1 MNQTPAVPPSG
12 EPSSSPP
19 SAADV
24 ARGRRTLIGLAALF
38 FVPLMFSFW
47 LYYAGGWRP
56 DGKTNNGELITPV
69 RPLEDVAFTLPDG
82 TTSAR
87 AGLLRDKWSF
97 VYVGSGA
104 CDEAC
109 QRALW
114 TMRQTRLL
122 LAEDMKRVQRVFIAT
137 SDCCNTEFLERE
149 HRGLDVVQPLD
160 PAARELVAQFPAEQ
174 RDTTV
179 FVVDPLGNLM
189 LRFDTRQNPK
199 GLLKDIEKLLK
210 LSHIG

>member
-1 MNQTPAVPPSG
+1 MEADHHSLKRTVPIYQDKENAEKG
-12 EPSSSPP
+12 I
-19 SAADV
+19 V
-24 ARGRRTLIGLAALF
+24 YIG
-38 FVPLMFSFW
+38 
-47 LYYAGGWRP
+47 
-56 DGKTNNGELITPV
+56 D
-69 RPLEDVAFTLPDG
+69 
-82 TTSAR
+82 
-87 AGLLRDKWSF
+87 
-97 VYVGSGA
+97 GA
-104 CDEAC
+104 CNEAC

-114 TMRQTRLL
+114 TIRQTRLL